1 MSKLTLTKGTVR
13 RVACPV
19 CKAEPGNWC
28 RLSRGKHKGLLI
40 DECHKARAVLAAL
53 DEDKS
58 YAKAKRAAAK
68 HNHKGG
74 DLGLISAAINPVK
87 PVSRYQTERE
97 NKVMA
102 QMDSLRPVAS
112 FAIGDIV
119 EFTKAFT
126 QSGRRQPLGKQHVI
140 TAISFDDGYLEYGV
154 NGNAWFH
161 HADLILVQRATKRSL
176 KQAARHIK
184 DE

>member
-119 EFTKAFT
+119 EIPQAH
-126 QSGRRQPLGKQHVI
+126 QSRFATSELLEHV
-140 TAISFDDGYLEYGV
+140 G
-154 NGNAWFH
+154 
-161 HADLILVQRATKRSL
+161 ADLLRSAGDL
-176 KQAARHIK
+176 PNPHFVHRTFEVCRTFGQGHSLAEI
-184 DE
+184 